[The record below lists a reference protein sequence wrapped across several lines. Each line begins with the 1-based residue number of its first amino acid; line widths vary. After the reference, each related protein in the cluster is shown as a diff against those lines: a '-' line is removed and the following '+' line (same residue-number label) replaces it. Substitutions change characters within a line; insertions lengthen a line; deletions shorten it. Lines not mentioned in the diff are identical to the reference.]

1 MNEMS
6 KKSNQGQVIES
17 KITEEKAEKLWKFWE
32 RNGNTSAFA
41 AICLAFVLLCIGIFQ
56 IFDTGILIGKAAKNA
71 YQKTYSEVS
80 EAKQQEYYQQAYN
93 NAENTHHVSNKI
105 TISIGDIQKKQNL
118 EVLKVSNVTYIT
130 ENDVVE
136 DEAAKSIWG
145 SVTDLFQGDTI
156 SWLEVSGE
164 SIFTVN
170 MKESEFVIDSERR
183 YVLARIPHP
192 VLGDFTI
199 DKIEPLF
206 VEDTGVAR
214 KSASTGVDLAD
225 KRVKFAEQVLKKEAE
240 SDQFFYESAE
250 KAAETILENLVKGF
264 NHDIPDLTVEVEFI
278 D

>member
-105 TISIGDIQKKQNL
+105 TISIGDIQKKSPILLKMMLWRTRPQKAFGAVLQTFFKEILYHGSKFL
-118 EVLKVSNVTYIT
+118 ERVYS
-130 ENDVVE
+130 
-136 DEAAKSIWG
+136 
-145 SVTDLFQGDTI
+145 
-156 SWLEVSGE
+156 
-164 SIFTVN
+164 
-170 MKESEFVIDSERR
+170 R
-183 YVLARIPHP
+183 
-192 VLGDFTI
+192 
-199 DKIEPLF
+199 
-206 VEDTGVAR
+206 
-214 KSASTGVDLAD
+214 ST
-225 KRVKFAEQVLKKEAE
+225 
-240 SDQFFYESAE
+240 
-250 KAAETILENLVKGF
+250 
-264 NHDIPDLTVEVEFI
+264 
-278 D
+278 